1 MVHCILIIFVTF
13 QVLGSDLVSCLF
25 SRNWSIRETGLKHLG
40 KEITRELSQVA
51 TEGKLGMSAAKQAMM
66 FKMLECCC
74 SVLAFMCNDPV
85 YKVYVG
91 CLVSIV

>member
-1 MVHCILIIFVTF
+1 MYMPF
-13 QVLGSDLVSCLF
+13 QILGSDLVSCLF

-40 KEITRELSQVA
+40 KEMTRELYHV
-51 TEGKLGMSAAKQAMM
+51 TPEGKSGMSPAKQATMV
-66 FKMLECCC
+66 KLLGCCC

-91 CLVSIV
+91 CLVRSYETVTV